1 MISGFNGL
9 IDAILPCMITFTS
22 VTFFITFTNA
32 PLLPSYIVI
41 AMVRIKTNI
50 KFDFNSFFKEFL
62 YLRVIVCELAA
73 RWDFSLLKEFSF

>member
-41 AMVRIKTNI
+41 AMVRIQNN
-50 KFDFNSFFKEFL
+50 FQFEFNGFKRIFF
-62 YLRVIVCELAA
+62 I
-73 RWDFSLLKEFSF
+73 